1 MQHQVRSKPLIGFL
15 GFFTSVLAV
24 LAGFGLACYLGVRFN
39 MMLMIMLM
47 AMMMMVTMR
56 GIRVFVLAG
65 FGLGC
70 YLGVRFTMMMN
81 NGGGDADDG
90 CQDHDN
96 HNQQKF
102 CLIIGIMLTINGN
115 QEDML

>member
-24 LAGFGLACYLGVRFN
+24 LAGFGLACYLGVRF
-39 MMLMIMLM
+39 
-47 AMMMMVTMR
+47 
-56 GIRVFVLAG
+56 
-65 FGLGC
+65 
-70 YLGVRFTMMMN
+70 TMMMN

-102 CLIIGIMLTINGN
+102 CLISGIMLTINGN
-115 QEDML
+115 QEDMS